1 MYKSPSSTINNNELL
16 NQTTGNVSKL
26 KGELLLSG
34 DLIIQTLT
42 LKILKKIDLDEQ
54 RCSFQIKIKKL
65 LPRNK

>member
-34 DLIIQTLT
+34 DLIIQTVT

>member
-26 KGELLLSG
+26 KGELLLLG

-42 LKILKKIDLDEQ
+42 LKIFKKIDLDEQ
-54 RCSFQIKIKKL
+54 RRSFQIKIKKL